1 MHLVPRSALSWT
13 LIALVALSG
22 ACATTLTPAQRQRMS
37 DCAAQCDVGR
47 EPLPFD
53 PMGSP
58 VNQHDTRTDCEK
70 RCQ

>member
-1 MHLVPRSALSWT
+1 MHLVPRLVLSWT
-13 LIALVALSG
+13 LLAMPSG
-22 ACATTLTPAQRQRMS
+22 ACASTLTPAQRQRMS
-37 DCAAQCDVGR
+37 DCAAQCELGR
-47 EPLPFD
+47 GPPAFD